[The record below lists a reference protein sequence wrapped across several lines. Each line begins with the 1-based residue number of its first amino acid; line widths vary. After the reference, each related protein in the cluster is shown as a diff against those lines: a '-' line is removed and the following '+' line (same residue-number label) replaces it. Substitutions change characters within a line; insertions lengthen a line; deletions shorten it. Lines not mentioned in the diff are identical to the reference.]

1 MAYADLFFGGCGVG
15 LVVTE
20 SASHEMQSLVSVS
33 LRRCGDRSFAF
44 GTFDAS
50 LQSQKRSRS
59 SCCLCRNSRS
69 PAIAADRLHD
79 LPTLTARSFFKVFLS
94 NSVQVSLQKDRRQVT
109 DPDRPGYQV
118 ATARWPMSRSTLCFN
133 FKFPASL
140 TCPPPPPFCFS
151 YVCATARPLSFKA
164 ANERRRP
171 LTTTTRKRKINRQL
185 TRCSSY

>member
-1 MAYADLFFGGCGVG
+1 
-15 LVVTE
+15 
-20 SASHEMQSLVSVS
+20 MQSLVSVS

-140 TCPPPPPFCFS
+140 TWPPLLLLLLCLRDRPPPFVQS
-151 YVCATARPLSFKA
+151 RK
-164 ANERRRP
+164 R
-171 LTTTTRKRKINRQL
+171 TTTTIDDDDAEAENQPSTHSLLILLKRLLAFLCLEALRL
-185 TRCSSY
+185 